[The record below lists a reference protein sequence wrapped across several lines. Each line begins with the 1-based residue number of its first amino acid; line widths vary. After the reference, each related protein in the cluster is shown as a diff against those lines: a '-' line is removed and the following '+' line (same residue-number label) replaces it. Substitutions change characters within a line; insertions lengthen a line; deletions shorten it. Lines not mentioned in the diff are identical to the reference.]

1 MTQHKLTIT
10 IASLL
15 LLLFSSLV
23 SAQEP
28 TANTKTA
35 EAARR
40 QKAVELLESLA
51 TQVAALQSPENRARI
66 GANTTMSEDAGSFA
80 SCDFDRAVSLGG
92 QFERNE
98 IRIMAQVKL
107 AQSIFA
113 GPQKRNPALFKQFHV
128 DYR

>member
-51 TQVAALQSPENRARI
+51 TQVAALQSPGKSRAYWRKHDDVGECRI
-66 GANTTMSEDAGSFA
+66 F
-80 SCDFDRAVSLGG
+80 CV
-92 QFERNE
+92 
-98 IRIMAQVKL
+98 V
-107 AQSIFA
+107 
-113 GPQKRNPALFKQFHV
+113 
-128 DYR
+128 

>member
-66 GANTTMSEDAGSFA
+66 GTNTTMSEDAGSFA

-98 IRIMAQVKL
+98 IRIMAQGET
-107 AQSIFA
+107 
-113 GPQKRNPALFKQFHV
+113 GPVDFCRPAKA
-128 DYR
+128 